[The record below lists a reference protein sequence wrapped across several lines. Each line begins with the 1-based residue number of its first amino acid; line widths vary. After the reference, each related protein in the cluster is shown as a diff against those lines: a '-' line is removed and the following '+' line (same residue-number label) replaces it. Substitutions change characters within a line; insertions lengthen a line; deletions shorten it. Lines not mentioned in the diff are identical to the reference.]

1 MEVNT
6 GELVKDFERRYSTT
20 PRLFRAPGRVN
31 VIGEHTDYNDGFV
44 MPFAIDR
51 DTVVAGASR
60 LDTKLRVHAADL
72 GESTEIDLKAPPVKR
87 RGSWID
93 YVEGTARCVAES
105 FGTIS
110 GADLLIS
117 SSVPIGGGLSSSAA
131 LEVSVGY
138 ALLRLNH
145 LGIDG
150 KTLAFAAQRA
160 EHEFV
165 GTRSGIMDQ
174 FTATFSRKGTAMLLD
189 CRLLEIDHI
198 ELDDREASFVVID
211 TQVKHSLASSEYNTR
226 RAECEA
232 GVAVLRNLRPEIRAL
247 RDVTPDD
254 LKAAAGRL
262 SETIFKRCRHVV
274 TENERTLQAGDAL
287 RNRDFVT
294 AGELMSESHRSLRDD
309 YEVSCP
315 ELDQLVDTALTVD
328 GVFGARMTGGGFG
341 GCTVTLVKKEEA
353 EKLQAA
359 CKKAFASR
367 FGHEPDVYTF
377 RASSGASELTV

>member
-1 MEVNT
+1 MNT
-6 GELVKDFERRYSTT
+6 EELARDFERRYSTT

-51 DTVVAGASR
+51 STVVAGALR
-60 LDTKLRVHAADL
+60 DDTKLRIYAADL
-72 GESTEIDLKAPPVKR
+72 GESAEVDLAAAPVTR

-93 YVEGTARCVAES
+93 YVEGTARCVAKS
-105 FGTIS
+105 FGEIR
-110 GADLLIS
+110 GADLLIR

-145 LGIDG
+145 LEIDG
-150 KTLAFAAQRA
+150 KKLALAAQQA

-174 FTATFSRKGTAMLLD
+174 FTATFSRNGTAMLLD
-189 CRLLEIDHI
+189 CRSLEIDHI

-226 RAECEA
+226 REECEA
-232 GVAVLRNLRPEIRAL
+232 GVAILQKLRPEIRAL

-254 LKAAAGRL
+254 LKTAKNKL
-262 SETIFKRCRHVV
+262 SETILKRCRHVV
-274 TENERTLQAGDAL
+274 TENERTLEAADAF
-287 RNRDFVT
+287 RDRDFVT
-294 AGELMSESHRSLRDD
+294 AGRLMSESHRSLRDD

-328 GVFGARMTGGGFG
+328 GVFGSRMTGGGFG
-341 GCTVTLVKKEEA
+341 GCTVTLVKKEKV
-353 EKLQAA
+353 EKLKAA
-359 CKKAFASR
+359 CTKAFASR
-367 FGHEPDVYTF
+367 FGREPEVYTF
-377 RASSGASELTV
+377 KASSGASELTV